1 MKNFKEKTPN
11 LSYLP
16 ASKAHQ
22 KPYKNGP
29 NQPLTKN
36 ICILFIYEVLNMS
49 LFSSYLSD
57 PIKPLQGGINA
68 IHNTWLG

>member
-11 LSYLP
+11 LSYFTANKP
-16 ASKAHQ
+16 RT

-29 NQPLTKN
+29 NQTLRAN
-36 ICILFIYEVLNMS
+36 RCILIVYKVLDMS

-57 PIKPLQGGINA
+57 AIKSPQGGINE
-68 IHNTWLG
+68 IH